1 VRFRGSRVAG
11 TGLFGLAAGAA
22 GAAAA
27 SAIYLV
33 EFVLRFALL

>member
-1 VRFRGSRVAG
+1 VRFRGSRVG
-11 TGLFGLAAGAA
+11 TGLFGFAA

-27 SAIYLV
+27 STSAIA